1 MTKTKAMT
9 KLTRIRDP
17 EHSCFQGTNIKWK
30 NRCIG
35 GGKMGKREN
44 NNRK

>member
-9 KLTRIRDP
+9 KLTGIRDP
-17 EHSCFQGTNIKWK
+17 EPSCSQRTGIKWK
-30 NRCIG
+30 NRYIG
-35 GGKMGKREN
+35 GRKLGKREN

>member
-17 EHSCFQGTNIKWK
+17 EQSCFQRTGIKWK
-30 NRCIG
+30 NKFIG
-35 GGKMGKREN
+35 GREMGKREN

>member
-9 KLTRIRDP
+9 KLIRIRDP
-17 EHSCFQGTNIKWK
+17 EHSCFQRTGIKWK
-30 NRCIG
+30 NRSIG
-35 GGKMGKREN
+35 GRKMGEREN